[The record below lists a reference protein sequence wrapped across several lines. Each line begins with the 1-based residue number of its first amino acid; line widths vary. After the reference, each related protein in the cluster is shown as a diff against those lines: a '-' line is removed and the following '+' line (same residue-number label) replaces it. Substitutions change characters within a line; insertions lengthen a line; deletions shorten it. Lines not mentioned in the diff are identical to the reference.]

1 MPFNKGDKNINREGR
16 PKGNSYSL
24 KLSEQITEYC
34 EENLTYFLQEIKSM
48 KNGHA
53 KAQAFISI
61 LNYALPKLT
70 ESNSIIDI
78 NKLSHDDLN
87 RLLNL
92 YFEANEDNI

>member
-16 PKGNSYSL
+16 PKGSSYSL
-24 KLSEQITEYC
+24 KLREQITEYC

-70 ESNSIIDI
+70 ESNSTFDLDQLSKEDLD
-78 NKLSHDDLN
+78 KLI
-87 RLLNL
+87 NL
-92 YFEANEDNI
+92 YFKENESNI